1 MAEEH
6 IIYICPRCFRI
17 CESKDVD
24 HEHPRLIACNVGEE
38 GDERR
43 KPITDEHG
51 NLLSRAPRWFLEGL
65 GVVETE

>member
-1 MAEEH
+1 MAAEH
-6 IIYICPRCFRI
+6 IIYISTCFRI

-24 HEHPRLIACNVGEE
+24 CEHPGWITCDVGEE

-65 GVVETE
+65 GIVAAE